1 MLGRLHHEKEP
12 CGGGV
17 LCIPTNYESSYFEM
31 CGRHRSSEYAAKGK
45 MKNALRSSSS
55 VPVPCVPCTTMNTSA
70 TCVWCLFS
78 LAFRQNFASHRPQTL
93 LVNYNIKLCEHILCT
108 QLGVSSDFI
117 SVNNL
122 WPYFAFEISFEV
134 LWILE
139 SSQIQFEKLDFDFE
153 LRLLEISSFTLLLL
167 DRSREVSHGFFAT
180 LVLSKEISLISLLW
194 L

>member
-55 VPVPCVPCTTMNTSA
+55 VPCVPYHARLWIRVRRTYR
-70 TCVWCLFS
+70 LFS